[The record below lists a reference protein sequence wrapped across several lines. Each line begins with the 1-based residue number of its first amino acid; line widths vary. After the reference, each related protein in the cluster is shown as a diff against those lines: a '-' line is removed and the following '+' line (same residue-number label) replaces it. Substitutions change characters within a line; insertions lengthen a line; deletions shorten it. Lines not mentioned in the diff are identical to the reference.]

1 MRANIPEMSMNILRA
16 DRPRRTSPDSTRH
29 LPDKPNCCFS
39 DRSLA
44 STTTTVL
51 STNAEH
57 RRAQPSPIT
66 AIFLIPATTFAATT
80 ATTAPTPT
88 TDQNSP
94 DDQPTTTLDLTI
106 PISIDADSVLTCL
119 QCDRAFTLRIGLV
132 GHMRLHRTATGA
144 PVSGA
149 PTCTHRIHLYRPHT
163 HTSHGPIWSHE
174 HSRKAAENHRRHDH
188 MTTHSPMNTGTTHTH
203 IQHPT
208 SSQPLM

>member
-1 MRANIPEMSMNILRA
+1 MSMNILRV

-29 LPDKPNCCFS
+29 QPDKPNCCFP

-51 STNAEH
+51 TTNAQQPG
-57 RRAQPSPIT
+57 AQPSPIT

-88 TDQNSP
+88 TDQTSP
-94 DDQPTTTLDLTI
+94 DGQSATTFDITI

-119 QCDRAFTLRIGLV
+119 HCDRAFTLRIGLV
-132 GHMRLHRTATGA
+132 GHMRFHRTATGT

-163 HTSHGPIWSHE
+163 H
-174 HSRKAAENHRRHDH
+174 AHRMGLSGH
-188 MTTHSPMNTGTTHTH
+188 MSIPEK
-203 IQHPT
+203 
-208 SSQPLM
+208 LR